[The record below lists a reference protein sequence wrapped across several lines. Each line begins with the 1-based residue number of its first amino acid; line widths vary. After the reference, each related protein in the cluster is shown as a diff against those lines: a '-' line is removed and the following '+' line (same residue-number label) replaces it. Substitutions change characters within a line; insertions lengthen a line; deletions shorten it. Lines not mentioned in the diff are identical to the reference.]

1 MTNDLMPTL
10 ITLLTTTLVPALAQV
25 LLHFLWQGAAIGASA
40 WLVLRMLRTARPQA
54 RYAVACIALV
64 ACLWLPLQTL
74 RQALQPATAPTDTPR
89 IETAAGTTGAVR
101 ASTASTTSAVLATL
115 GHAFRA
121 RSAPLDA
128 ATPWVVAL
136 WGAGVGAMLLRL
148 LAGLSWLRRARQAA
162 RVPVPEIWQSRWRAL
177 CARMQLDDRI
187 RLLISD
193 DDDGPLSAGIFRPVV
208 IVPAALLARMP
219 AELLEAL
226 LAHELAHIR
235 RHDYLVNLLQTLVE
249 SLLFYH
255 PAVWWLSHRIRIE
268 RELIADEI
276 AANAIGEPRRLA
288 LALSALDR
296 HAVATHSHATHALA
310 QAAQGG
316 HLMTRIQQLIR
327 PTRPG
332 IGARI
337 ALPAVAVLATGV
349 ACYAYA
355 QADHALP
362 QPAPQATRQAA
373 PERPAAAAT
382 AVVAS
387 GPRGVVR
394 TGAVVHVDSDRA
406 HEGYALVNGD
416 SEKFFFSGDT
426 DQVDDV
432 RAAQAALDG
441 DFLWFN
447 HDGKAYVLRDPAV
460 LARVQRA
467 WAASSVNEAKMEAMS
482 REMETHSRAME
493 AMSGQMSAL
502 GEDMGPSREMQ
513 ESTAQLQRLAMEQ
526 AKLAQRQAE
535 LAIGGDTAA
544 QAAAEREIERRMD
557 ALDVEIERISERIDV
572 EAEAMTARAAPME
585 ALGEKMEIAARPME
599 ALGAKMEALGEKIER
614 EMAAIDGEIRGE
626 IERAVR
632 EGRAEPAPTRQ

>member
-10 ITLLTTTLVPALAQV
+10 ATSLMPALAQALV
-25 LLHFLWQGAAIGASA
+25 HFLWQGAAIGASA

-54 RYAVACIALV
+54 RYAVACIALA

-74 RQALQPATAPTDTPR
+74 WQGLQPATAPTDSTPL
-89 IETAAGTTGAVR
+89 AAADTTDAAR
-101 ASTASTTSAVLATL
+101 APAASGMLATL
-115 GHAFRA
+115 DHAFRT
-121 RSAPLDA
+121 RTAPLDA

-136 WGAGVGAMLLRL
+136 WGVGVGAMLLRL
-148 LAGLSWLRRARQAA
+148 LAGLSWVRRARRGA
-162 RVPVPEIWQSRWRAL
+162 RVQVPEIWQLRWRAL

-193 DDDGPLSAGIFRPVV
+193 DDDGPLSVGIFRPVV

-268 RELIADEI
+268 RELIADDI
-276 AANAIGEPRRLA
+276 AASAIGEPRRLA

-296 HAVATHSHATHALA
+296 HAAAPRPHATHALA

-337 ALPAVAVLATGV
+337 ALPAVALLAAGA

-355 QADHALP
+355 QADRASP
-362 QPAPQATRQAA
+362 QTARQATPHAQTD
-373 PERPAAAAT
+373 RPAAAPAT
-382 AVVAS
+382 VVAH
-387 GPRGVVR
+387 GPRSAGR
-394 TGAVVHVDSDRA
+394 TRHVVHVQTDPA
-406 HEGYALVNGD
+406 HEGYALVKGD
-416 SEKFFFSGDT
+416 AEDFFFSGDT
-426 DQVDDV
+426 RQVDDV

-441 DFLWFN
+441 DFLWFR
-447 HDGKAYVLRDPAV
+447 HDGKPYVLLDPAV
-460 LARVQRA
+460 LARAQRA
-467 WAASSVNEAKMEAMS
+467 WAASSANQAKMEALS
-482 REMETHSRAME
+482 REMETHSRTMA
-493 AMSGQMSAL
+493 AMSAQMSAL
-502 GEDMGPSREMQ
+502 AEDQAPSPDMQ
-513 ESTAQLQRLAMEQ
+513 KDIAQLERLANKQ

-535 LAIGGDTAA
+535 LAIGADTAA
-544 QAAAEREIERRMD
+544 QAAAEQDIERQMD
-557 ALDVEIERISERIDV
+557 ALGAEIERISERIDAK
-572 EAEAMTARAAPME
+572 AETMTARAAPME
-585 ALGEKMEIAARPME
+585 ALGEKMEIASRPME
-599 ALGAKMEALGEKIER
+599 TLGAEMEALGEQMER
-614 EMAAIDGEIRGE
+614 EMAAIDSEIRRD
-626 IERAVR
+626 IERALR

>member
-1 MTNDLMPTL
+1 MTNDLLSTL
-10 ITLLTTTLVPALAQV
+10 ATTLATTLVPALAQA

-54 RYAVACIALV
+54 RYAVACIALA

-74 RQALQPATAPTDTPR
+74 RHGLQPATAPTNTSP
-89 IETAAGTTGAVR
+89 IVAVETTGAIP
-101 ASTASTTSAVLATL
+101 APTASTLLATL
-115 GHAFRA
+115 GHAFRI
-121 RSAPLDA
+121 RTTPLDA

-136 WGAGVGAMLLRL
+136 WGVGVGAMLLRL
-148 LAGLSWLRRARQAA
+148 LAGLSWLRRARRAA
-162 RVPVPEIWQSRWRAL
+162 QVPVPEIWQSRWRAL
-177 CARMQLDDRI
+177 CARMQLGDRI

-219 AELLEAL
+219 AEWLEAL

-268 RELIADEI
+268 RELIADDI
-276 AANAIGEPRRLA
+276 AANALGEPRRLA

-296 HAVATHSHATHALA
+296 HAAATHPHATHALA

-337 ALPAVAVLATGV
+337 ALPAVALLATGV

-355 QADHALP
+355 QAGRAVP
-362 QPAPQATRQAA
+362 QAAPQATQRAQAA
-373 PERPAAAAT
+373 HTTAASPT
-382 AVVAS
+382 IVAS
-387 GPRGVVR
+387 GPRGAVR
-394 TGAVVHVDSDRA
+394 TGSVARVDSDRA

-432 RAAQAALDG
+432 RAAQAAIDG
-441 DFLWFN
+441 DFLWFR
-447 HDGKAYVLRDPAV
+447 HDGKPYVLRDPAV

-467 WAASSVNEAKMEAMS
+467 WAASSASEAKMEAMS

-493 AMSGQMSAL
+493 AMSRQMSAL
-502 GEDMGPSREMQ
+502 GENMGPSPEMQ
-513 ESTAQLQRLAMEQ
+513 ESNARLQRLAMEQ

-544 QAAAEREIERRMD
+544 QAAAEQEIERRMD
-557 ALDVEIERISERIDV
+557 ALDVEIERISERIDA

-585 ALGEKMEIAARPME
+585 ALGEKMDIAARPME
-599 ALGAKMEALGEKIER
+599 ALGAEMEALGEKMER
-614 EMAAIDGEIRGE
+614 EMAAIDDEIRGE

>member
-1 MTNDLMPTL
+1 MNDLMPTL
-10 ITLLTTTLVPALAQV
+10 ITTLATTLAPALAQA

-40 WLVLRMLRTARPQA
+40 WLILRMLRTARPQA
-54 RYAVACIALV
+54 RYAVACIALA

-74 RQALQPATAPTDTPR
+74 RQALQPATAPTDTIP
-89 IETAAGTTGAVR
+89 ISAVATTDAV
-101 ASTASTTSAVLATL
+101 APAVLATL

-121 RSAPLDA
+121 RTAPLDA

-136 WGAGVGAMLLRL
+136 WGVGVGAMLLRL
-148 LAGLSWLRRARQAA
+148 LAGLSWLQRARHAA
-162 RVPVPEIWQSRWRAL
+162 QVPVPEIWQSRWRAL
-177 CARMQLDDRI
+177 CARMQLGDRV

-208 IVPAALLARMP
+208 IVPAALLVRMP
-219 AELLEAL
+219 ADLLEAL

-268 RELIADEI
+268 RELIADDI
-276 AANAIGEPRRLA
+276 AANALGEPRRLA

-296 HAVATHSHATHALA
+296 HAAATHPHATHALA

-337 ALPAVAVLATGV
+337 ALPAVALLATGV

-355 QADHALP
+355 QADRAVP
-362 QPAPQATRQAA
+362 QTAPQATQRAQAA
-373 PERPAAAAT
+373 RPAAAPPSI
-382 AVVAS
+382 VAS

-394 TGAVVHVDSDRA
+394 TSPAVRVDSDRA

-447 HDGKAYVLRDPAV
+447 HDGKPYVLRDPAV

-467 WAASSVNEAKMEAMS
+467 WAASSASEAKMQAMS

-493 AMSGQMSAL
+493 AMSRQMSAL
-502 GEDMGPSREMQ
+502 GEDLGPSREMQ
-513 ESTAQLQRLAMEQ
+513 ENTARLQRLAMEQ

-535 LAIGGDTAA
+535 LAIGGDAAA
-544 QAAAEREIERRMD
+544 QAAAEQEIERRMD
-557 ALDVEIERISERIDV
+557 ALDVEIERISERIDA

-585 ALGEKMEIAARPME
+585 ALGEKMDIAARPME
-599 ALGAKMEALGEKIER
+599 ALGAEMEALGEKMER
-614 EMAAIDGEIRGE
+614 EMAAIDDEIRGE

>member
-1 MTNDLMPTL
+1 MTNDLLSVLAT
-10 ITLLTTTLVPALAQV
+10 TLTTALVPALAQG

-40 WLVLRMLRTARPQA
+40 WLILWMLRTARPQA
-54 RYAVACIALV
+54 RYAVACIALA

-74 RQALQPATAPTDTPR
+74 RQGLQPATAPTDTSP
-89 IETAAGTTGAVR
+89 IAAEATADAV
-101 ASTASTTSAVLATL
+101 APTVLATL
-115 GHAFRA
+115 GHAFSA

-136 WGAGVGAMLLRL
+136 WGVGVGAMLLRL
-148 LAGLSWLRRARQAA
+148 LAGLSWLRRARRAA
-162 RVPVPEIWQSRWRAL
+162 RLPVPEIWQSRWRAL

-268 RELIADEI
+268 RELIADDI
-276 AANAIGEPRRLA
+276 AANALGEPRRLA

-296 HAVATHSHATHALA
+296 HAAATHPHATPALA

-337 ALPAVAVLATGV
+337 ALPAVALLATGV

-355 QADHALP
+355 QADR
-362 QPAPQATRQAA
+362 APLQAA
-373 PERPAAAAT
+373 QRVQAERPAAASPT
-382 AVVAS
+382 IVAA

-416 SEKFFFSGDT
+416 SEKLFFSGDT

-467 WAASSVNEAKMEAMS
+467 WAASSASEAKMEAMS
-482 REMETHSRAME
+482 REMETHSQAME
-493 AMSGQMSAL
+493 AMSRQMSAL
-502 GEDMGPSREMQ
+502 GENMGPSREMQ
-513 ESTAQLQRLAMEQ
+513 ESNAQLQHLAMEQ

-535 LAIGGDTAA
+535 LAIGADTAA
-544 QAAAEREIERRMD
+544 QAAAELEIERRMD
-557 ALDVEIERISERIDV
+557 ALDLEIERISERIDA

-585 ALGEKMEIAARPME
+585 ALGEKMESAARPME
-599 ALGAKMEALGEKIER
+599 ALGAEMEALGEKMER
-614 EMAAIDGEIRGE
+614 EMAAIDSEIRGE